1 MDHKEEARM
10 SVLVSDRTV
19 VCLNCGSCYSF
30 CTPVKKFRINQK
42 ELLLLIFFPVEGKKK
57 IKKMRKREHIASRWL
72 VDLSLNVSVITMSV
86 NRFMQN
92 KNKTDFK

>member
-1 MDHKEEARM
+1 M
-10 SVLVSDRTV
+10 
-19 VCLNCGSCYSF
+19 
-30 CTPVKKFRINQK
+30 
-42 ELLLLIFFPVEGKKK
+42 EGKKK